1 MPSVKYVA
9 QPTLK
14 IDGQDASASLIE
26 DILELSV
33 EESLHLPGMFTLIV
47 NNPAVPGITKDSIWK
62 HAKLFKIGKSIK
74 IGFAAAT
81 TSATEFNAANQ
92 GTVFDGEITAIEAHF
107 SDTAEAPMII
117 RGYDK
122 SHRLHRG
129 RFNRSFQNMT
139 DTDIL
144 KKIIGEVG
152 ISAGTMD
159 SSGSPHDY
167 VFQENQTNM
176 QFFRERAARNGFEL
190 FVQDSKLNF
199 RKPSSSTTLTLTWL
213 KELTSFN
220 VRVSSA
226 EQVSSVEVRGWD
238 YKKKEPIVST
248 KSSAQVLTAIAA
260 GAGKKQ
266 SNVFQGFPSSP
277 KLTVVDQPV
286 TSSSEADAIAQ
297 ALMNELGGEFVQ
309 ADAKADGNP
318 KIRPG
323 RLVKLAKMGGDYD
336 GDYYVTATRHLY
348 QSRTYKTE
356 FSIRGLRS
364 GDLFTTL
371 TPVTKLQPGQTLLV
385 GLVTNNND
393 PDKLGRVRVHFP
405 TLTMDHESNWA
416 RVVAIGAG
424 GTRGFDCLPEVGDE
438 VLVAFE
444 HGDIHRP
451 YIIGNVWNGTDKPP
465 TAVANSVVG
474 GKVRLRTFQS
484 RVGHYLQFVEE
495 DKDSSKKGLSLKTI
509 GGHLLYCNDS
519 DKKIELKSNG
529 GNLVELDD
537 AAKKITVKTSNGNSC
552 VIDGQSNKITVDSK
566 GTIEIK
572 ASQTITL
579 KVGGNSIEI
588 SNTGIT
594 LKAGSSK
601 IEIQAAS
608 LNAESSGTTTVKGT
622 STTVSGTASMT
633 VKGAATKVSGDGMV
647 TVSAPLVSI
656 G

>member
-1 MPSVKYVA
+1 MPSYVA
-9 QPTLK
+9 QPILK
-14 IDGQDASASLIE
+14 IDGQDASANLIE

-47 NNPAVPGITKDSIWK
+47 NNPAIPGIKQDKMWK
-62 HAKLFKIGKSIK
+62 HASLFKIGKSIK
-74 IGFAAAT
+74 IGFSSVT
-81 TSATEFNAANQ
+81 TSAPEFDNINS

-107 SDTAEAPMII
+107 SDTAEASMII

-122 SHRLHRG
+122 AHRLHRG

-144 KKIIGEVG
+144 KKIISEVG
-152 ISAGTMD
+152 ITAGTMD

-190 FVQDSKLNF
+190 FVQDGKLNF
-199 RKPSSSTTLTLTWL
+199 RKPSSSETLTLTWL
-213 KELTSFN
+213 KDLTSFN

-238 YKKKEPIVST
+238 YKKKEAIVST
-248 KSSAQVLTAIAA
+248 KSSAQVLTDIT
-260 GAGKKQ
+260 AGKGTAK
-266 SNVFQGFPSSP
+266 SSAFSGFPSSP

-286 TSSSEADAIAQ
+286 TTSAEADAIAQ

-323 RLVKLAKMGGDYD
+323 RLVNLAAMGGDYD
-336 GDYYVTATRHLY
+336 GNYYVTGTRHLY
-348 QSRTYKTE
+348 QSRIYSTE
-356 FSIRGLRS
+356 FSVRGLRS
-364 GDLFTTL
+364 GDLFTMFNIS
-371 TPVTKLQPGQTLLV
+371 TKLQPGQTLLV

-451 YIIGNVWNGTDKPP
+451 YIVGNVWNGTDAPP
-465 TAVANSVVG
+465 TGVADSVVD

-495 DKDSSKKGLSLKTI
+495 EKGSSKIGLSLKTK

-519 DKKIELKSNG
+519 DQKIELKSKG

-537 AAKKITVKTSNGNSC
+537 SAKKITVKTGDGHSC
-552 VIDGQSNKITVDSK
+552 VIDGQGSKISVESK

-572 ASQTITL
+572 AAQTITL
-579 KVGGNSIEI
+579 KVGGSSIEI

-594 LKAGSSK
+594 LKAGASK
-601 IEIQAAS
+601 IEIQSAS
-608 LNAESSGTTTVKGT
+608 LNVESSGTTTVKGT
-622 STTVSGTASMT
+622 STTVSGDVAIT
-633 VKGAATKVSGDGMV
+633 VKGASTTIQGDGMV
-647 TVSAPLVSI
+647 TVSAPMVSI